1 MGVRRVAPVPVFPTA
16 GERYVESNEAQFR
29 LSVQRAY
36 QELYRD
42 LTDASTVTP
51 AALASGDAN
60 NVDVNVADLVRFS
73 ANAGGS
79 AVTGL
84 VGGYS
89 GRRIVLV
96 NLANALTLE
105 HEDTASTTENRI
117 ITATGAAITLAANDM
132 AEVIYDE
139 VSARWRVMGT
149 AV

>member
-1 MGVRRVAPVPVFPTA
+1 MGVRRSAPVPVFPTP
-16 GERYVESNEAQFR
+16 GESYVWSEEAQFR

-42 LTDASTVTP
+42 LTDASTATP
-51 AALASGDAN
+51 VALASGDSN

-84 VGGYS
+84 AGGYPS
-89 GRRIVLV
+89 RRIVLV
-96 NLANALTLE
+96 NLANTLTLE
-105 HEDTASTTENRI
+105 HEDTASSASNRI
-117 ITATGAAITLAANDM
+117 ISATGAAISLAANDM
-132 AEVIYDE
+132 AELIYDE
-139 VSARWRVMGT
+139 VGARWRVMGT